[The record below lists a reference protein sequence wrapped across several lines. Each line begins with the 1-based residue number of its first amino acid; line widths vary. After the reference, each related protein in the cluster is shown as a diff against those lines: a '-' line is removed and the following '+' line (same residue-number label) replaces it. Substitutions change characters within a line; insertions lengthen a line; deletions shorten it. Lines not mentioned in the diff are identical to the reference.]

1 MNDRREGSR
10 DDAERTSAGR
20 RTRSDDDGEK
30 WWGSDEWWGGEGD
43 GEWAGIASLLVL
55 GLGLGSLF
63 GLVPIEP
70 FWAIFAIGFAV
81 VVPLVAILEERYR
94 ESHASENAPES
105 DAPSGRTDGLDDDE
119 SVSDALA
126 RIRDRYARGELSEE
140 QFERKLEL
148 LLETETPEDARERVR
163 RARADRAARETEA
176 EAEAESESES

>member
-1 MNDRREGSR
+1 MNDRREESR
-10 DDAERTSAGR
+10 DDGDRGW
-20 RTRSDDDGEK
+20 DGE
-30 WWGSDEWWGGEGD
+30 EWWGDEGD
-43 GEWAGIASLLVL
+43 GEWAGIVSLLIL

-63 GLVPIEP
+63 GLIPVGP

-94 ESHASENAPES
+94 ESHSSEATSES
-105 DAPSGRTDGLDDDE
+105 EAPSGRTDRLDEDE

-126 RIRDRYARGELSEE
+126 RLRDRYARGELSEE

-163 RARADRAARETEA
+163 RAREERVRREA
-176 EAEAESESES
+176 EAETESES